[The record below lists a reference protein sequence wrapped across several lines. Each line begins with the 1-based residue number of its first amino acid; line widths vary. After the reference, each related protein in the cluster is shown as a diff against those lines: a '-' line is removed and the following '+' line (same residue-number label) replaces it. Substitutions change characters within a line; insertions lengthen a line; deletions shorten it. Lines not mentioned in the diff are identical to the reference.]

1 MEKVPSIKMANEI
14 IHLSGLPIIHSCHC
28 FVTRISRN
36 STSHILFL
44 VLLLKIL
51 ITLFLLFIARQNECE
66 EKKNLDPLC
75 SKTSFEGK
83 IRIFSEHFRKIQKSC
98 GNDKIKRQ
106 GCVIAWTLIHTSSY
120 INKHHR
126 HFSNSM
132 FNRSSSLSHFSH
144 FFSDVLNF
152 LLFHSLS

>member
-1 MEKVPSIKMANEI
+1 MKLFICQAFRSSIVVTV
-14 IHLSGLPIIHSCHC
+14 LSQGFLGIVR
-28 FVTRISRN
+28 VTFF
-36 STSHILFL
+36 FL

-106 GCVIAWTLIHTSSY
+106 GRVIA
-120 INKHHR
+120 
-126 HFSNSM
+126 
-132 FNRSSSLSHFSH
+132 
-144 FFSDVLNF
+144 
-152 LLFHSLS
+152 